1 MGHADR
7 QALEVRELG
16 GQTNGV
22 RVDEHPV
29 AGLATDAVH
38 LEDTALLH
46 VTLDLGE
53 EVLAETNRPAGLH
66 LVEELDV
73 LIHKPVDLVDRVGN
87 LDVLGG
93 EDEGDL
99 AGTGTHTLVLAD
111 LDVSAGAHSLEEIT
125 DGSEATALALGD
137 VVGDLVS
144 SSGGVRLEGQVVV
157 GDLLAVALDELEHIV
172 GHALDLLGSEGL
184 ETTGSHLDVLR
195 STVLNSLGTGLT

>member
-1 MGHADR
+1 MKARLLHHGCYSILPHRAPITSLVTLPLRGLHKDGLHGLLVLLGELASELGKGLLVMGHADR

-46 VTLDLGE
+46 VTLNLGE

-99 AGTGTHTLVLAD
+99 AGTGTHVLAD

-137 VVGDLVS
+137 VVGDLVR
-144 SSGGVRLEGQVVV
+144 SSGGVRL
-157 GDLLAVALDELEHIV
+157 
-172 GHALDLLGSEGL
+172 
-184 ETTGSHLDVLR
+184 
-195 STVLNSLGTGLT
+195 